1 MKAFL
6 IDPFKRTVSEV
17 NYSGDF
23 EDIYLAIDCDT
34 FTCVQASERG
44 DTLFVDDEGLI
55 NGKEQAFFGWMGYPQ
70 PLAGKALLL
79 GTDINGESVA
89 TTLTLDEVNES
100 VVWLSL
106 INMNGQNMFVCTN
119 ANETEH

>member
-1 MKAFL
+1 MRAIL
-6 IDPFKRTVSEV
+6 INPFNHTITEV
-17 NYSGDF
+17 NYTGDF
-23 EDIYLAIDCDT
+23 EDIYLLIDCDT
-34 FTCVQASERG
+34 FTCVTVNERY
-44 DTLFVDDEGLI
+44 DTLYVDDEGLI

-79 GTDINGESVA
+79 GTDMNGESVD
-89 TTLTLDEVNES
+89 TTFSLDDANDH

-106 INMNGQNMFVCTN
+106 MNIQGQNMFVCTD